1 MKSHKQH
8 PEFGYAHSLA
18 FNGPHFK
25 LGSTEPRL
33 IFGRETDPKIIMPI
47 THPEIWSVYMQARA
61 NMWVPEEIPC
71 GADGDQFDALDADTR
86 NALLRSLAYLS
97 TSDATVPAFNALT
110 AMDVITDCTT
120 RMALMRQMM
129 EESEHTRAYQFMF
142 EHLHIT
148 ESETVALL
156 SLSNTMP
163 SIYNKLNWNIHH
175 ARKLKEVIMQ
185 LQLHEAGAV
194 TSKSSYY
201 DMERD
206 AVRNLLKALAAYL
219 VFEYVYFPLNFSLMF
234 AVRTFQSKL
243 LGFEGLYRYIFR
255 DEIIHARYSI
265 ILFNAVR
272 KDFPQYVDE
281 ELLKEIRETFTQA
294 YDLEVAAAA
303 DIFASDTIANGNYSK
318 AEYLNLTKYLLG
330 MAARSIGE
338 ANPYRQDGGIGE
350 NPLPWMVPY
359 YSNALVTNIFE
370 SKAITY
376 SAVQYAPGVDAYNQT
391 AQTLMREISL

>member
-1 MKSHKQH
+1 MALQSQR
-8 PEFGYAHSLA
+8 PEFSYAHSLA
-18 FNGPHFK
+18 YNGPHFK
-25 LGSTEPRL
+25 LGSAEPRL

-61 NMWVPEEIPC
+61 NMWVAEEIPC
-71 GADGDQFDALDADTR
+71 GADGDQFDALDEDTR

-110 AMDVITDCTT
+110 AMDIVTDCTT

-129 EESEHTRAYQFMF
+129 EEAEHTRAYQYMF
-142 EHLHIT
+142 EFLHLT

-163 SIYNKLNWNIHH
+163 SISNKLNWNIQH
-175 ARKLKEVIMQ
+175 ARKLKEVVMQ
-185 LQLHEAGAV
+185 LQLHEAGAI
-194 TSKSSYY
+194 TSKSSYF
-201 DMERD
+201 DMERE

-265 ILFNAVR
+265 ILFNAVK
-272 KDFPQYVDE
+272 KDFPQYIDA
-281 ELLKEIRETFTQA
+281 ELMREIRETFTQA

-303 DIFASDTIANGNYSK
+303 DVFRSDSIAAGKYSK
-318 AEYLNLTKYLLG
+318 AEYLSFAKYLLG

-350 NPLPWMVPY
+350 SPLPWMVPY

-376 SAVQYAPGVDAYNQT
+376 SAVQYAPNESAYTQT
-391 AQTLMREISL
+391 AASMIRGVV

>member
-1 MKSHKQH
+1 MTLQQPN
-8 PEFGYAHSLA
+8 PEFSYAHSLA

-25 LGSTEPRL
+25 LGSNEPRL
-33 IFGRETDPKIIMPI
+33 VFGRKTDPKIIMPI

-61 NMWVPEEIPC
+61 NMWVPEEISC
-71 GADGDQFDALDADTR
+71 GADGDQFDALDVDTR

-110 AMDVITDCTT
+110 AMDIVTDCTT

-129 EESEHTRAYQFMF
+129 EESEHTRAYQYMF

-156 SLSNTMP
+156 SQSNTMP
-163 SIYNKLNWNIHH
+163 SIYNKLNWNIQH
-175 ARKLKEVIMQ
+175 ARRLKEVVMQ

-194 TSKSSYY
+194 TSKSTYF
-201 DMERD
+201 DMERE
-206 AVRNLLKALAAYL
+206 AIRNLLKALAAYL
-219 VFEYVYFPLNFSLMF
+219 VFEYVYFPANFSLTF
-234 AVRTFQSKL
+234 AVRTFQSKM
-243 LGFEGLYRYIFR
+243 LGFEGLFRYIFR

-265 ILFNAVR
+265 ILFNAVK

-281 ELLKEIRETFTQA
+281 ELMRDIRETFTQA
-294 YDLEVAAAA
+294 YDLETAAAA
-303 DIFASDTIANGNYSK
+303 DVFASDAVAGGKYSK
-318 AEYLNLTKYLLG
+318 TEYLSFVKYLLG

-350 NPLPWMVPY
+350 NPVPWMTPY
-359 YSNALVTNIFE
+359 FSNALVTNIFE
-370 SKAITY
+370 SKSIGY
-376 SAVQYAPGVDAYNQT
+376 SAVQHAPDASAYNQT
-391 AQTLMREISL
+391 AESILRGVL